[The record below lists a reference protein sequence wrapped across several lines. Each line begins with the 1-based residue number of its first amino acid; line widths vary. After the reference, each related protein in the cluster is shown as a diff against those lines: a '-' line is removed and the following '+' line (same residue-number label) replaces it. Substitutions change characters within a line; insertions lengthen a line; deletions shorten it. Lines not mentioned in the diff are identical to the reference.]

1 MGWIKDKNMTKRL
14 FGTDG
19 VRGVANVHPMTT
31 EMALK
36 IGRAAGTIFQCEE
49 RQHTILIGKD
59 TRRSCYML
67 ENALT
72 AGLCS
77 VGVRVLL
84 TGPLPTPGV
93 SYIMRSLRCDG
104 SIMISASHNPYY
116 DNGIKIFGPDGYKI
130 PDEVED
136 EIERLIQTGEVDR
149 LRPTGENIGTAKR
162 IDDAV
167 GRYIE
172 FVKATFPK
180 GMRLDGLRI
189 VVDCANGAMY
199 RVGPETLSELGAIV
213 IPIANEPNGININEH
228 CGSVYPEEMRAQV
241 IREKADVGIAFDGD
255 GDRLVVADA
264 QGRLLDG
271 NAILAIL
278 GMDYLQ
284 RGVLENQTLVTTVM
298 ANAGLERA
306 LEPLGGKVIRT
317 GVGDRTVSETLK
329 KVGSNLGGEPSGHI
343 ILLDYNVTGDAMIA
357 ALQVLANM
365 VRADQPLSELGK
377 IYQPLPEQ
385 HGKVPYEGKV
395 RLSEQKLNQ
404 IASETEKELNGE
416 GKVVI
421 RYSGTEPVVRIMV
434 QHSELRKA
442 EIYCRKLVEQIAVL
456 LKS

>member
-1 MGWIKDKNMTKRL
+1 MSKRL

-19 VRGVANVHPMTT
+19 VRGVANVYPMTT

-36 IGRAAGTIFQCEE
+36 IGRATGTIFQREN
-49 RQHTILIGKD
+49 RPHTILIGKD

-104 SIMISASHNPYY
+104 AVMISASHNPYY

-136 EIERLIQTGEVDR
+136 EIERLIQTGEVDQ
-149 LRPTGENIGTAKR
+149 LRPTGEKIGTAKR

-199 RVGPETLSELGAIV
+199 RVGPDTLSELGAEV
-213 IPIANEPNGININEH
+213 IPIGDKPNGININDK

-255 GDRLVVADA
+255 GDRLVIADA
-264 QGRLLDG
+264 HGRLLDG

-278 GMDYLQ
+278 GVDYLK
-284 RGVLENQTLVTTVM
+284 REVLGNKTLVTTVM

-306 LEPLGGKVIRT
+306 IKPYGGRVIRT
-317 GVGDRTVSETLK
+317 AVGDRAVSESLK
-329 KVGSNLGGEPSGHI
+329 KENSNLGGEPSGHI
-343 ILLDYNVTGDAMIA
+343 VLLDYNVTGDAMIS
-357 ALQVLANM
+357 ALQVLAIM
-365 VRADQPLSELGK
+365 IRTDQPLSELGK
-377 IYQPLPEQ
+377 VYQPLPEQ
-385 HGKVPYEGKV
+385 HGKISCESKERLPEEHLNK
-395 RLSEQKLNQ
+395 LSEE
-404 IASETEKELNGE
+404 AERELNGE

-421 RYSGTEPVVRIMV
+421 RYSGTEPIIRVMV
-434 QHSELRKA
+434 QHVELKKA
-442 EIYCRKLVEQIAVL
+442 EIYCKKLIEKITLL

>member
-1 MGWIKDKNMTKRL
+1 MSKRL

-19 VRGVANVHPMTT
+19 VRGVANVYPMTT

-36 IGRAAGTIFQCEE
+36 IGRAAGTIFQREN

-104 SIMISASHNPYY
+104 AIMISASHNPYH
-116 DNGIKIFGPDGYKI
+116 DNGIKIFGPDGHKI
-130 PDEVED
+130 PDEIED
-136 EIERLIQTGEVDR
+136 EIERLIQTGEVDQ
-149 LRPTGENIGTAKR
+149 LRPTGEKIGTAKR

-199 RVGPETLSELGAIV
+199 RVGPDTLSELGAEV
-213 IPIANEPNGININEH
+213 IPIGDKPNGININDK

-255 GDRLVVADA
+255 GDRLVMADA
-264 QGRLLDG
+264 HGRLLDG
-271 NAILAIL
+271 NAILTIL
-278 GMDYLQ
+278 GVDYLQ
-284 RGVLENQTLVTTVM
+284 REILGNKTLVTTVM

-306 LEPLGGKVIRT
+306 IKPYGGRVVRT
-317 GVGDRTVSETLK
+317 GVGDRAVSETLRK
-329 KVGSNLGGEPSGHI
+329 EHSNLGGEPSGHI
-343 ILLDYNVTGDAMIA
+343 VLLDYNVTGDAMIS
-357 ALQVLANM
+357 ALQVLAIM
-365 VRADQPLSELGK
+365 IRTDQPLSELGK
-377 IYQPLPEQ
+377 VYQPLPEQ
-385 HGKVPYEGKV
+385 HGKVSCEGKE
-395 RLSEQKLNQ
+395 RLPEEQLSKISE
-404 IASETEKELNGE
+404 EMEKELNGE
-416 GKVVI
+416 GKIVV
-421 RYSGTEPVVRIMV
+421 RYSGTEPIIRVMV
-434 QHSELRKA
+434 QHEELRKA
-442 EIYCRKLVEQIAVL
+442 EIYCKKLIEKITL
-456 LKS
+456 LLES

>member
-1 MGWIKDKNMTKRL
+1 MKKRL

-19 VRGVANVHPMTT
+19 VRGIANVHPMTT

-36 IGRAAGTIFQCEE
+36 IGQATGTIFQREN

-104 SIMISASHNPYY
+104 AIMISASHNPYH

-130 PDEVED
+130 PDEIED
-136 EIERLIQTGEVDR
+136 EIERLIQTGEVDQ
-149 LRPTGENIGTAKR
+149 LRPTGEKIGTAKR

-199 RVGPETLSELGAIV
+199 RVGPDTLSELGAEV
-213 IPIANEPNGININEH
+213 IPIGDEPNGININDK

-255 GDRLVVADA
+255 GDRLVMADA
-264 QGRLLDG
+264 HGRLLDG

-278 GMDYLQ
+278 GVDYLK
-284 RGVLENQTLVTTVM
+284 REILGNKTLVTTVM

-306 LEPLGGKVIRT
+306 IKPYGGRVVRT
-317 GVGDRTVSETLK
+317 GVGDRAVSEALK
-329 KVGSNLGGEPSGHI
+329 KENSNLGGEPSGHI
-343 ILLDYNVTGDAMIA
+343 VLLDYNVTGDAMIS
-357 ALQVLANM
+357 ALQVLSIM
-365 VRADQPLSELGK
+365 IRTDQPLSELGK

-385 HGKVPYEGKV
+385 HGKVPCEGKE
-395 RLSEQKLNQ
+395 RLTKEQLDKVSEE
-404 IASETEKELNGE
+404 IEKELNGE
-416 GKVVI
+416 GKVVV
-421 RYSGTEPVVRIMV
+421 RYSGTEPIIRVMV
-434 QHSELRKA
+434 QHEELRKA
-442 EIYCRKLVEQIAVL
+442 EIYCKKLIEKITVL

>member
-1 MGWIKDKNMTKRL
+1 MSNRL

-19 VRGVANVHPMTT
+19 VRGVANAHPMTT

-59 TRRSCYML
+59 TRRSCYMI

-136 EIERLIQTGEVDR
+136 EIERLIKTGEVDR
-149 LRPTGENIGTAKR
+149 LRPTGEKIGTAKR

-213 IPIANEPNGININEH
+213 IPIANEPNGININER

-255 GDRLVVADA
+255 GDRLVMADA

-278 GMDYLQ
+278 GVDYLQ
-284 RGVLENQTLVTTVM
+284 RGVLENKTLVTTVM
-298 ANAGLERA
+298 ANAGVEQA

-317 GVGDRTVSETLK
+317 GVGDRTISETLK
-329 KVGSNLGGEPSGHI
+329 KVGANLGGEPSGHI

-365 VRADQPLSELGK
+365 VRTDQPLSELGK
-377 IYQPLPEQ
+377 IYQSLPEQ
-385 HGKVPYEGKV
+385 HGKVPYNGKI

-404 IASETEKELNGE
+404 IANETEKELNGE
-416 GKVVI
+416 GRVVI

-442 EIYCRKLVEQIAVL
+442 EIYCRKLVEQITLL

>member
-1 MGWIKDKNMTKRL
+1 MNIMGQRL

-19 VRGVANVHPMTT
+19 VRGVANVYPMTV

-36 IGRAAGTIFQCEE
+36 IGRATGIIFQREN

-104 SIMISASHNPYY
+104 AIMISASHNPYQ

-130 PDEVED
+130 PDEIED
-136 EIERLIQTGEVDR
+136 EIERLIMTGEVDQIC
-149 LRPTGENIGTAKR
+149 PTGEKIGTAKR

-189 VVDCANGAMY
+189 VVDCANGSMY
-199 RVGPETLSELGAIV
+199 RVGPDTFLELGAEV
-213 IPIANEPNGININEH
+213 ISIADEPNGININAH

-255 GDRLVVADA
+255 GDRLVMADA
-264 QGRLLDG
+264 HGRLLDG

-278 GMDYLQ
+278 GVDYLK
-284 RGVLENQTLVTTVM
+284 RGILGNNILVTTVM

-306 LEPLGGKVIRT
+306 ITPYGGRVVRT
-317 GVGDRTVSETLK
+317 AVGDRNVSETLK
-329 KVGSNLGGEPSGHI
+329 KENSNLGGEPSGHI
-343 ILLDYNVTGDAMIA
+343 VLLDYNVTGDAMIS
-357 ALQVLANM
+357 ALQVLAIM
-365 VRADQPLSELGK
+365 IRTDQPLSELGK
-377 IYQPLPEQ
+377 VYEPLPEQ
-385 HGKVPYEGKV
+385 HGKIFCEGGK
-395 RLSEQKLNQ
+395 RLSDEQLNE
-404 IASETEKELNGE
+404 ISMETEQELNGK

-421 RYSGTEPVVRIMV
+421 RYSGTEPVIRVMV
-434 QHSELRKA
+434 QHEELRKA
-442 EIYCRKLVEQIAVL
+442 EIYCKQLIEKINL
-456 LKS
+456 LIKS

>member
-1 MGWIKDKNMTKRL
+1 MGDRL

-19 VRGVANVHPMTT
+19 VRGVANEYPMTV

-36 IGRAAGTIFQCEE
+36 IGRATGTIFQREN
-49 RQHTILIGKD
+49 RPHTILIGKD
-59 TRRSCYML
+59 TRRSCYMF

-104 SIMISASHNPYY
+104 AIMISASHNPYY

-130 PDEVED
+130 PDEIED
-136 EIERLIQTGEVDR
+136 EIERLIKTGEVDQ
-149 LRPTGENIGTAKR
+149 LRPKGEKIGTAKR

-180 GMRLDGLRI
+180 GMKLDGLKI

-199 RVGPETLSELGAIV
+199 RVGPDTLSELGATV
-213 IPIANEPNGININEH
+213 IPIANEPNGVNINDK

-255 GDRLVVADA
+255 GDRIVMADN

-278 GMDYLQ
+278 GHDFLK
-284 RGVLENQTLVTTVM
+284 RGILGNKTVVTTVV
-298 ANAGLERA
+298 ANAGLEKA
-306 LEPLGGKVIRT
+306 IVPLGGKVIRT
-317 GVGDRTVSETLK
+317 KVGDRMVAEALK
-329 KVGSNLGGEPSGHI
+329 REGSNLGGEPSGHI
-343 ILLDYNVTGDAMIA
+343 VLLDYNVTGDAMIA
-357 ALQVLANM
+357 ALQVLAIM
-365 VRADQPLSELGK
+365 VRTDQPLSELAS
-377 IYQPLPEQ
+377 IYQPLPE
-385 HGKVPYEGKV
+385 HHEKVPIPEGK
-395 RLSEQKLNQ
+395 K
-404 IASETEKELNGE
+404 IAEEVLDDIAKKCECELNGE
-416 GKVVI
+416 GKVVV
-421 RYSGTEPVVRIMV
+421 RCSGTEPVIRIMV
-434 QHSELRKA
+434 QHRELRKA
-442 EIYCRKLVEQIAVL
+442 ETFCKELVEKIIL
-456 LKS
+456 LVNS